1 MRLLAGVLVL
11 ALAASC
17 GPDIDVKTALQVTDV
32 TTGWF
37 DAGIVDGKNKLVPSI
52 AFRLKNVSSQPIGN
66 IQLNVVFVLAPDQR
80 ELDDT
85 FTRAIGRN
93 GLAPG
98 ESSERFV
105 FRAKYG
111 FTGEQPR
118 AELLQH
124 SQFKDA
130 QVRIQVKHTSNQ
142 WVQLAEFPIER
153 RLLTN

>member
-1 MRLLAGVLVL
+1 MRLLAGVIVL
-11 ALAASC
+11 AVAAGC
-17 GPDIDVKTALQVTDV
+17 APNIDVKTALQVTDV

-52 AFRLKNVSSQPIGN
+52 AFRLKNVGSQPVGN
-66 IQLNVVFVLAPDQR
+66 IQLNILFVLTPDAR

-85 FTRAIGRN
+85 FTRAIGRD
-93 GLAPG
+93 GVAPDA
-98 ESSERFV
+98 SSERFV

-118 AELLQH
+118 AEMLQH

-130 QVRIQVKHTSNQ
+130 RVRIQVKHAANQ